1 MAEGG
6 GPVGQGRR
14 RRRGTGRRGG
24 GRSAGVV
31 VVVGRPLLG
40 LGERRREEDAGVL
53 GGRGGEPALRPP
65 DAAYVPG
72 SRWMWAVGMRKILSI
87 TVVTYLAKVSTFA
100 LISSA
105 QAMAERK
112 ARSSPPELSLQP

>member
-1 MAEGG
+1 MN
-6 GPVGQGRR
+6 VGFCIESMR
-14 RRRGTGRRGG
+14 
-24 GRSAGVV
+24 
-31 VVVGRPLLG
+31 
-40 LGERRREEDAGVL
+40 
-53 GGRGGEPALRPP
+53 
-65 DAAYVPG
+65 
-72 SRWMWAVGMRKILSI
+72 AVGMRKIIII